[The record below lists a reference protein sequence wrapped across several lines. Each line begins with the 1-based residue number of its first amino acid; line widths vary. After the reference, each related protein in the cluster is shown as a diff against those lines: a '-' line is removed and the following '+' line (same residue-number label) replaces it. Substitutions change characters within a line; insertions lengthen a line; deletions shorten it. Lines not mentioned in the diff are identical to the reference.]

1 MDAPRRVRCD
11 SPRRDRSPLMI
22 PLLSTANRSY
32 RSLRDGSG
40 FAYIPGDE
48 LPGFYE
54 AAFVKRALR
63 KSFLPFLVYFSA
75 QFGNSPALTGF
86 CAANKVRGTS
96 ALFAAQKSVTSLAG
110 SLDTS
115 SGQRNKWQGLAFCG
129 KDAVYAG

>member
-1 MDAPRRVRCD
+1 MPPNRPPHTV
-11 SPRRDRSPLMI
+11 PLGR
-22 PLLSTANRSY
+22 A
-32 RSLRDGSG
+32 SLFER
-40 FAYIPGDE
+40 FPGNK

-75 QFGNSPALTGF
+75 QFGNIPALTGF

-115 SGQRNKWQGLAFCG
+115 SGQRNKWQGLC
-129 KDAVYAG
+129 AVERAS

>member
-1 MDAPRRVRCD
+1 MRWR
-11 SPRRDRSPLMI
+11 I
-22 PLLSTANRSY
+22 
-32 RSLRDGSG
+32 
-40 FAYIPGDE
+40 FPGNE